1 MEELGKANPYRRTLV
16 GDMSFSRSAG
26 FAATCIGSPADVV
39 GTRIMTDRS
48 ATRIGLGHY
57 VAKMLREEGVRSL
70 YKGFLP
76 NFARIG
82 R

>member
-1 MEELGKANPYRRTLV
+1 
-16 GDMSFSRSAG
+16 
-26 FAATCIGSPADVV
+26 
-39 GTRIMTDRS
+39 MTDRS
-48 ATRIGLGHY
+48 ATRVGLGHY

-82 R
+82 SFNIVLWLSFEQLKRLV